1 MPAFLLSISSVK
13 DYFLVT
19 RPAFLIITLL
29 GCLLGLLIPQ
39 SSSSSAWL
47 ISLMGMIV
55 AILAHAGANLLNDY
69 FDHLNGSDECNHDR
83 ISPFTGGSRFIQNR
97 ILSAKHIYVF
107 AIYLLSLSTALGL
120 YICYINSWVLLPIGI
135 FGIFM
140 AWAYSAKPLQLMSKG
155 ILGEIAIAIA
165 WSMLVIGFATLE
177 RSHMAYEA
185 IPSGIAFGLMVSNIL
200 LVNQVPDI
208 RADTLAGKM
217 TLAIRYSIQ
226 NVWIWYVGIFATAY
240 ALQVLSITNN
250 DIPSKSLATIA
261 VLPAFIYCAYLLQRH
276 YADKEKLKST
286 LLTNLI
292 AVHAYAVLFCI
303 SMI

>member
-1 MPAFLLSISSVK
+1 MSSIK
-13 DYFLVT
+13 DYFLAT

-29 GCLLGLLIPQ
+29 GCLLGLSIPHG
-39 SSSSSAWL
+39 SSPSSWL
-47 ISLMGMIV
+47 MSLMGTTV

-97 ILSAKHIYVF
+97 LLSAKHIYVF
-107 AIYLLSLSTALGL
+107 AICLLSLSTVLGL
-120 YICYINSWVLLPIGI
+120 YICYMNSWVLLPIGI
-135 FGIFM
+135 FGMLM

-217 TLAIRYSIQ
+217 TLAAKCGVQ
-226 NVWIWYVGIFATAY
+226 HVWVWYVGIFTAAY
-240 ALQVLSITNN
+240 ALQIWSVVTN
-250 DIPSKSLATIA
+250 DIPSRSMVTIA
-261 VLPAFIYCAYLLQRH
+261 VLPAFMYCAYLLQSQ
-276 YADKEKLKST
+276 YADREKLKST

-303 SMI
+303 SMIL

>member
-1 MPAFLLSISSVK
+1 MSSIK
-13 DYFLVT
+13 DYFLAT

-29 GCLLGLLIPQ
+29 GCLLGLLIPHSAN
-39 SSSSSAWL
+39 SSTWL
-47 ISLMGMIV
+47 VSLMGMTV
-55 AILAHAGANLLNDY
+55 AIFAHAGANLLNDY

-97 ILSAKHIYVF
+97 LLSAKHIYIF
-107 AIYLLSLSTALGL
+107 AICLLFLSTALGL
-120 YICYINSWVLLPIGI
+120 YICYMNSWVLLPIGI
-135 FGIFM
+135 FGILM

-155 ILGEIAIAIA
+155 ILGEIAIAIS
-165 WSMLVIGFATLE
+165 WSMLVIGFATLA

-185 IPSGIAFGLMVSNIL
+185 ISSGIAFGLMVSNLL

-208 RADTLAGKM
+208 HADKLAGKM
-217 TLAIRYSIQ
+217 TLAIRCGIQ
-226 NVWIWYVGIFATAY
+226 NVWIWYIGIFTAAY
-240 ALQVLSITNN
+240 VLQILSIANN

-261 VLPAFIYCAYLLQRH
+261 VLPAFIYCAYLLQRQ
-276 YADKEKLKST
+276 YANREKLKST

-292 AVHAYAVLFCI
+292 AVHAYAALFCI

>member
-1 MPAFLLSISSVK
+1 MSSIK
-13 DYFLVT
+13 DYFLAT

-47 ISLMGMIV
+47 ISLMGMTV
-55 AILAHAGANLLNDY
+55 AIFAHAGANLLNDY
-69 FDHLNGSDECNHDR
+69 FDHLNGSDVCNHDR

-97 ILSAKHIYVF
+97 LLSAKHIYVF
-107 AIYLLSLSTALGL
+107 AICLLSLSTVLGL
-120 YICYINSWVLLPIGI
+120 YICYMNSWVLLPIGI
-135 FGIFM
+135 FGILM

-217 TLAIRYSIQ
+217 TLAAKCGVQ
-226 NVWIWYVGIFATAY
+226 HVWVWYVGIFTTAY
-240 ALQVLSITNN
+240 ALQIWSVVTN
-250 DIPSKSLATIA
+250 DIPSRSMVTIA
-261 VLPAFIYCAYLLQRH
+261 VLPAFMYCAYLLQSQ
-276 YADKEKLKST
+276 YADREKLKST

-303 SMI
+303 SMIL

>member
-1 MPAFLLSISSVK
+1 MSSIK
-13 DYFLVT
+13 DYFLAT

-29 GCLLGLLIPQ
+29 GCLLGLSIPHG
-39 SSSSSAWL
+39 SSPSSWL
-47 ISLMGMIV
+47 MSLMGTTV

-97 ILSAKHIYVF
+97 LLSAKHIYVF
-107 AIYLLSLSTALGL
+107 AICLLSLSTVLGL
-120 YICYINSWVLLPIGI
+120 YICYMNSWVLLPIGI
-135 FGIFM
+135 FGILM

-217 TLAIRYSIQ
+217 TLAAKCGVQ
-226 NVWIWYVGIFATAY
+226 HVWVWYVGIFTAAY
-240 ALQVLSITNN
+240 ALQIWSVVTN
-250 DIPSKSLATIA
+250 DIPSRSMVTIT
-261 VLPAFIYCAYLLQRH
+261 VLPAFMYCAYLLQSQ
-276 YADKEKLKST
+276 YADREKLKST

-303 SMI
+303 SMIL